1 MTDTDTKTYAL
12 SDLQAKVGAA
22 DYVPTDPHAPA
33 GEVLG
38 ADFWDKAQVVM
49 PGEHVKVSVSLRVD
63 AEVYDWFRATGKG
76 YLSRMNAVLKA
87 YVATQSNRNPNP
99 KP

>member
-1 MTDTDTKTYAL
+1 MTETDTKTYSL
-12 SDLQAKVGAA
+12 SDLQAKVATG
-22 DYVPTDPHAPA
+22 DYVPTDPHATE
-33 GEVLG
+33 GEALG
-38 ADFWDKAQVVM
+38 ADFWDRAQVVM
-49 PGEHVKVSVSLRVD
+49 PGEHVKVGVSLRVD

-87 YVATQSNRNPNP
+87 YVATQASKNPNP